1 MEKVRPFITK
11 QTTKFRLPISP
22 EEKLAVTLRYMATGE
37 SFRSLMYQFRIHRST
52 IEQFIEPVCAAIY
65 KVMAPDYMKVP
76 NSENEWLDIIEK
88 TKERWQFPN
97 CFAAADGKHIGILC
111 PQRSG
116 SEYYNYKGFFSIVLL
131 AFVDYDYKFLIAE
144 VGCQGRISDGDVYRN
159 YNFFKALKQ
168 NKLNL
173 PHPQE
178 LPKNSDLFWSSVS
191 NNEEKIP
198 MVFVADDAFPLDI
211 HTMKPYVQKG
221 LTDEKRVYNYR
232 LSRFS
237 RISEN
242 AFGIWINRF
251 RLFATRASL
260 TPEKAETVVMASLA
274 LHNMLHTKSSESYTP
289 GGFIDQEGES
299 GEVLPGNWR
308 QDSAAPNMVDLQ
320 IHPPHRKNISAENI
334 RTKFLEHFNG
344 PGQVPWQWNVLLK

>member
-1 MEKVRPFITK
+1 MARNET
-11 QTTKFRLPISP
+11 
-22 EEKLAVTLRYMATGE
+22 EAAAVILVLLTA
-37 SFRSLMYQFRIHRST
+37 RSLRKRRAKEARSVWVKPW
-52 IEQFIEPVCAAIY
+52 IANRA
-65 KVMAPDYMKVP
+65 
-76 NSENEWLDIIEK
+76 EK
-88 TKERWQFPN
+88 
-97 CFAAADGKHIGILC
+97 
-111 PQRSG
+111 S
-116 SEYYNYKGFFSIVLL
+116 
-131 AFVDYDYKFLIAE
+131 AFVHIFAE
-144 VGCQGRISDGDVYRN
+144 
-159 YNFFKALKQ
+159 LKQ

-178 LPKNSDLFWSSVS
+178 LPKNSDPFWSSVS

-211 HTMKPYVQKG
+211 HTMKPYAQKG

-232 LSRFS
+232 LSRFR

-274 LHNMLHTKSSESYTP
+274 LHNMLRTKSSESYTP
-289 GGFIDQEGES
+289 GGFIDQEDES